1 MDQNVAKTPP
11 LTDSPAASKNEAL
24 KQLAESAGGDGSIF
38 SQLAANPFFT
48 AVCLMVIHPCEQ

>member
-1 MDQNVAKTPP
+1 MDQNAARTPP

-48 AVCLMVIHPCEQ
+48 AVCLMVIHP